1 MKFRIN
7 IVALVN
13 ASIKFLFIGFLW
25 QLLEL
30 ILYHQI
36 QPRFVDDIISLFLFY
51 YIFRAEERKRY

>member
-51 YIFRAEERKRY
+51 YIFRAEERMRY

>member
-30 ILYHQI
+30 ISYHQI

-51 YIFRAEERKRY
+51 YIFRAEERMRY